1 MEAKRNMGTRSIGAD
16 ECDRLLQELIQYYR
30 HAAVGRRIT
39 GIIHTI
45 NTPLQ
50 VILMQSELM
59 ERKLKEEQEN
69 FAPNLPAA
77 LQPQWQA
84 FFHYRQKKNRQLQE
98 VSANLQQLV
107 HWLKHRT
114 FHEDH
119 HGIQEIDLNELL
131 LEELEGYQAELF
143 YKHRVTKRFQ
153 WLDRL
158 PPISGFYVDFS
169 QSFCNLIDNALEALQ
184 GVSEP
189 ILTITT
195 SLKSGR
201 RVIAVGDNGPGIPA
215 PTQDQIFKPFF
226 STKSS
231 PEKPRA
237 GLGLFLTRRLLTPYG
252 GEVTFESRP
261 GQTWFRLELP

>member
-1 MEAKRNMGTRSIGAD
+1 MVTRLVGAD
-16 ECDRLLQELIQYYR
+16 DCERLFQELIKYYR
-30 HAAVGRRIT
+30 HATVGRRIT
-39 GIIHTI
+39 GIVHNI

-59 ERKLKEEQEN
+59 ERKLKEEQNN
-69 FAPNLPAA
+69 FAPNLPTA

-84 FFHYRQKKNRQLQE
+84 FFDYRQKKNRQLQE
-98 VSANLQQLV
+98 VSANLQELV

-119 HGIQEIDLNELL
+119 HGSQEIDLNELL
-131 LEELEGYQAELF
+131 LEELEGYQAEQF
-143 YKHRVTKRFQ
+143 YKHRVEKRFQ
-153 WLDRL
+153 WRDRL
-158 PPISGFYVDFS
+158 PPISGYYVDFS

-184 GVSEP
+184 EVPEP
-189 ILTITT
+189 ALTITT

-201 RVIAVGDNGPGIPA
+201 RVIAVGDNGPGIPKEI
-215 PTQDQIFKPFF
+215 QDQIFDPFF

-252 GEVTFESRP
+252 GEIIFESRP
-261 GQTWFRLELP
+261 GQTWFWLVLP